1 MSNVTDI
8 YKALAVRINYP
19 IEPTHR
25 CIQKIIGYLNLL
37 LSLTNTPQY
46 VVEVKLDGQPGKRF
60 YNKNNEK
67 IAYMLDGSPAL
78 MNPDGTINPKDS
90 TAFVIRSGLFQ
101 DNDTGFQKN
110 FVTSE
115 KDVLT
120 DNYYLQPILTALYLV
135 LSGVSPSEAVMYIND
150 ACTRSTAKVH
160 TQQVNLN
167 NIKRRL

>member
-78 MNPDGTINPKDS
+78 MNPDGTINTKDS

>member
-1 MSNVTDI
+1 MSTVTDI

-25 CIQKIIGYLNLL
+25 CMQKIIGYLNLL
-37 LSLTNTPQY
+37 LSLSNTPQY
-46 VVEVKLDGQPGKRF
+46 IVEVKLDGNPGKRY
-60 YNKNNEK
+60 YNKRNEK
-67 IAYMLDGSPAL
+67 IAYLLDGSPAQL
-78 MNPDGTINPKDS
+78 NPDGTINTKDS

-101 DNDTGFQKN
+101 DNNTGFQKN

-115 KDVLT
+115 ADILT
-120 DNYYLQPILTALYLV
+120 DDYYLQPILTSLFLV

>member
-1 MSNVTDI
+1 MSNVIDI

-46 VVEVKLDGQPGKRF
+46 VVEVKLDGKPGKRF

-67 IAYMLDGSPAL
+67 IAYMLDGSPAV
-78 MNPDGTINPKDS
+78 MNPDGTINTKDS

>member
-1 MSNVTDI
+1 MTNVVDI

-37 LSLTNTPQY
+37 ISLSNTPQY
-46 VVEVKLDGQPGKRF
+46 IVEVLLEGDPGKR
-60 YNKNNEK
+60 YTTKRSDRV
-67 IAYMLDGSPAL
+67 AYLSDGSPAV
-78 MNPDGTINPKDS
+78 MNPGGTINTHDDK
-90 TAFVIRSGLFQ
+90 AFVIRTGLFMDLQ
-101 DNDTGFQKN
+101 TGDIKN
-110 FVTSE
+110 FVTDQT
-115 KDVLT
+115 DVLS
-120 DNYYLQPILTALYLV
+120 DDYYLQPILTSLYLV

-160 TQQVNLN
+160 TQQINID